1 MNGNRVCLPCHGEM
15 PWVQSA
21 ELVNEPWRMAAR
33 EYIRFDNN
41 YITEKGLHKMEHH
54 NIEYNTR
61 GIISAF
67 NTRSRKKAS
76 KRKKGGGDSDGGGG
90 GDSSGIE
97 MRTTAMV
104 VAARRWWWAAAF
116 PSGSI
121 SMYVYLWARV
131 TSYAALPTPLW
142 NGSHSSWHLIERS
155 ADLSRVPVH
164 KCIGT
169 TETYEPKVRGRADA
183 DTAPKGYSAQCEKV
197 ALTGPV
203 RLYTRRPE
211 THTSA
216 ALRNTSGGIRARA
229 RARVRLFVCSHFNR
243 GWKDVDTCVLV
254 EERRAVPYS
263 RSSLPGELEFLAA
276 DRILSRESRDA
287 RLATIYA
294 TSWASRCAGALYIHN
309 VIHQNVVMRLI
320 VYRRPSESS
329 GMYFPKRNGNA
340 NDLFAPL
347 RYIVIDAGHHRI
359 DVTNVGGRSDH

>member
-1 MNGNRVCLPCHGEM
+1 MEIESVFHGEM
-15 PWVQSA
+15 PRVQSA

-33 EYIRFDNN
+33 
-41 YITEKGLHKMEHH
+41 KGLHKMEYH
-54 NIEYNTR
+54 NRYNTR

-76 KRKKGGGDSDGGGG
+76 KRKKKRGGGSGDDGSGGGSS
-90 GDSSGIE
+90 GDSGG
-97 MRTTAMV
+97 V
-104 VAARRWWWAAAF
+104 
-116 PSGSI
+116 
-121 SMYVYLWARV
+121 L
-131 TSYAALPTPLW
+131 
-142 NGSHSSWHLIERS
+142 
-155 ADLSRVPVH
+155 VH

-183 DTAPKGYSAQCEKV
+183 DTAPKGY
-197 ALTGPV
+197 V
-203 RLYTRRPE
+203 RANQRTRTDYR
-211 THTSA
+211 
-216 ALRNTSGGIRARA
+216 G
-229 RARVRLFVCSHFNR
+229 

-254 EERRAVPYS
+254 EERRAVPCS

-320 VYRRPSESS
+320 VYRCPSESS

-359 DVTNVGGRSDH
+359 DVTNVGGCSDH

>member
-1 MNGNRVCLPCHGEM
+1 MSISQRRNLESTHQTTLALTP
-15 PWVQSA
+15 
-21 ELVNEPWRMAAR
+21 
-33 EYIRFDNN
+33 
-41 YITEKGLHKMEHH
+41 GLHNKAVPIF
-54 NIEYNTR
+54 IELPLCRT
-61 GIISAF
+61 GIGGSTSF
-67 NTRSRKKAS
+67 PPPDFPVCFVSESRS
-76 KRKKGGGDSDGGGG
+76 GGGG
-90 GDSSGIE
+90 GGSYGGGGGGGGGGVE
-97 MRTTAMV
+97 MRTTVMV

-121 SMYVYLWARV
+121 SMYMYLWARV

-142 NGSHSSWHLIERS
+142 DGSHSSWHLIERS
-155 ADLSRVPVH
+155 ADLPRVPVH

-169 TETYEPKVRGRADA
+169 TETYEPKARERADA

-203 RLYTRRPE
+203 RLYTHRPE
-211 THTSA
+211 THTS
-216 ALRNTSGGIRARA
+216 LHLEIRLEEYASA

-340 NDLFAPL
+340 NDLFALL

-359 DVTNVGGRSDH
+359 DVTNVGGCSDH